1 MADSSLIK
9 KNNGQQEDES
19 MLEVMMIKVKNISFQ
34 VLSVLLKNE
43 EEDIPVSK
51 TQTIYPK
58 ADQICPKMPTLAE
71 ATF

>member
-43 EEDIPVSK
+43 EEDILVSK
-51 TQTIYPK
+51 HTHTQTISDNNGYV
-58 ADQICPKMPTLAE
+58 QKMLL
-71 ATF
+71 